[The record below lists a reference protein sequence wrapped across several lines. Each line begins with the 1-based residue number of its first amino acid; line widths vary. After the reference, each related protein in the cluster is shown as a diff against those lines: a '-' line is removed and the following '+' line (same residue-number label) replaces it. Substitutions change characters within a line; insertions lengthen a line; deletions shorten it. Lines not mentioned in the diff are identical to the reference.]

1 MARCAVIE
9 NATGLVINL
18 IMAEETDL
26 APDGCYLKNID
37 NLNFAV
43 VIGQLWEGLPDGN

>member
-1 MARCAVIE
+1 MARCAVIDIE
-9 NATGLVINL
+9 TNKVINL

-37 NLNFAV
+37 NVNFEV
-43 VIGQLWEGLPDGN
+43 VIGSPWGGLSNGN